1 MFLSQVLSADG
12 SCREAVRRF
21 LAWLGLA
28 GHAPATPNTAAKA
41 KARARLRERDLEDV
55 NTRVRRA
62 VEARAGAEDLWW
74 GRRVKVVDG
83 SALSMPDTPAN
94 QKVYPQSARARPGC
108 GFPVMRLVVLFSLA
122 TGVILGLAKAGLRVA
137 ERTLFRRLW
146 DLLEPGDVVL
156 GDRGFSSYAE
166 VYCLAQAGV
175 DSVTRKNAR
184 RRVGL
189 TALGRLGPGDHL
201 VQWHKTGRA
210 PAWLDPDAW
219 RAMPDRLTVREI
231 HFSVEIPGFRTHS
244 ITVVTTLLDPV
255 AFPREAFA
263 DLYRRRWMAE
273 LYLRDIKITAHL
285 DVLRCKSPAMIH
297 KELLMHLIAY
307 HLVRGLMLEA
317 ARRHSIPIHRIS
329 FKGTLTTVRTWAPVL
344 AAARLAGLD
353 RERLTDLLL
362 SYIAQDPLPDRPNRV
377 EPRARKRRPKNYQL
391 LNRPRHLFK
400 EIPHRTKYEKALS

>member
-12 SCREAVRRF
+12 SCREAVRGF
-21 LAWLGLA
+21 LAWLGLT
-28 GHAPATPNTAAKA
+28 GHAPASPNTAAYSR
-41 KARARLRERDLEDV
+41 ARGRLRERDLEDV

-62 VEARAGAEDLWW
+62 VEARAGLDDLWC
-74 GRRVKVVDG
+74 GRRVKIVDG

-94 QKVYPQSARARPGC
+94 QEVYPQSPRARPGC
-108 GFPVMRLVVLFSLA
+108 GFPVMRIVVLFSLA
-122 TGVILGLAKAGLRVA
+122 TGVILGLAKAALTVA

-146 DLLEPGDVVL
+146 DLFEPGDVAL

-166 VYCLAQAGV
+166 VYCLAQRGV

-189 TALGRLGPGDHL
+189 TPLVRLGPGDHL

-210 PAWLDPDAW
+210 PAWLDP
-219 RAMPDRLTVREI
+219 E
-231 HFSVEIPGFRTHS
+231 
-244 ITVVTTLLDPV
+244 
-255 AFPREAFA
+255 AFPREALV

-285 DVLRCKSPAMIH
+285 DVLRCKTPAMIH

-307 HLVRGLMLEA
+307 HLIRGLMLEA
-317 ARRHSIPIHRIS
+317 ARRHQIAVHRIS
-329 FKGTLTTVRTWAPVL
+329 FKGTLATVRTWAPVL
-344 AAARLAGLD
+344 AAARLAGQD
-353 RERLTDLLL
+353 TERLTDLLL
-362 SYIAQDPLPDRPNRV
+362 HYIAQDPLPDRPNRV

-391 LNRPRHLFK
+391 LNQPRHRFK
-400 EIPHRTKYEKALS
+400 EILHRNKHEKALS